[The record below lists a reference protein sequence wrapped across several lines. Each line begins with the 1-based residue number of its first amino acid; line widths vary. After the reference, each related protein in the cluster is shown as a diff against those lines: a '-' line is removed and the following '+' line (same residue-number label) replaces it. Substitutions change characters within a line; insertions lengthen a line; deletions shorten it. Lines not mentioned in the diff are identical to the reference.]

1 MLLGTE
7 RISERPPHA
16 QHIVGVKFNVIYDVV
31 EVCLGPDKEMSPHP
45 VADVA
50 SKINEKMIAVKSD
63 AATCGE
69 TAIAGWAIKKHPLAA
84 HASHE
89 IGIHSSHHVPRKY
102 PVKVI
107 KNRTIFLVTVV
118 EHLFI
123 TSSNFCAVA
132 EVILQ
137 NTIDAETRIEPALF
151 RWRQIS
157 FGRIGVLGG
166 EKNANAH
173 GNVNLLRMGE
183 SCQKKYRTR
192 GWDKRELPQY
202 SPLVGSFRLL
212 GCGRQ
217 IDAAH
222 SAVASGR
229 ARRRIVAAAE
239 LPARETRDRQF
250 KSLVRAADSVA
261 DRRS

>member
-1 MLLGTE
+1 
-7 RISERPPHA
+7 
-16 QHIVGVKFNVIYDVV
+16 
-31 EVCLGPDKEMSPHP
+31 MSPHP

-50 SKINEKMIAVKSD
+50 SKINQKMIAVKSG

-69 TAIAGWAIKKHPLAA
+69 TAIAGWAIEKHPLAA

-89 IGIHSSHHVPRKY
+89 IGIHSSHQVPRKY

-151 RWRQIS
+151 WRRQIG
-157 FGRIGVLGG
+157 FGRVGVLSG

-183 SCQKKYRTR
+183 SCKKKKYRTR
-192 GWDKRELPQY
+192 GWDKCELPQIQ
-202 SPLVGSFRLL
+202 PPCRSFRRL

-217 IDAAH
+217 IGAAH

-229 ARRRIVAAAE
+229 ARRRIVAAGASR
-239 LPARETRDRQF
+239 PGNSRPPIQN
-250 KSLVRAADSVA
+250 LVRAADSVA
-261 DRRS
+261 D